1 MGLTASFFC
10 TFTRF
15 VGTTESVRVGEKP
28 SNSLQ
33 IRRVGTSER
42 AQTVEDGLEAFRQ
55 AFGDAVSFPCDG
67 FVIGEPVSIVEIGY
81 AGNVRRGLTATCRR
95 KTGPYMSSLFWMW

>member
-15 VGTTESVRVGEKP
+15 VDTTESVRVGEKP

-42 AQTVEDGLEAFRQ
+42 AQTVEDG
-55 AFGDAVSFPCDG
+55 
-67 FVIGEPVSIVEIGY
+67 
-81 AGNVRRGLTATCRR
+81 
-95 KTGPYMSSLFWMW
+95 SSLVNGFLRHGHQFIDNGRTLWEVFQPFSVGSTLLAFSRRPGSGKSSSLHYM